1 MVRTR
6 ADAGPTKVSAAKAP
20 RKVLSAPSGG
30 AGSSFSS
37 PGRVS
42 GKEKYSGGNSYNPQ
56 PTPEWQKGIGSFFKC
71 VPKPRK
77 EKAAVAVPQKERK
90 PSQKLRQGKVHQI
103 SVRMEWKY
111 SGGNSYNPQPTPEWQ
126 KGIGSFFKCVPK
138 PQEGEGS
145 SSSSSERKETKPEA
159 EAGEGSSNFSKN
171 GMISDDDE

>member
-71 VPKPRK
+71 
-77 EKAAVAVPQKERK
+77 
-90 PSQKLRQGKVHQI
+90 I
-103 SVRMEWKY
+103 
-111 SGGNSYNPQPTPEWQ
+111 
-126 KGIGSFFKCVPK
+126 PK

-145 SSSSSERKETKPEA
+145 SSSSSDKKETKPEV
-159 EAGEGSSNFSKN
+159 ETGEGSSNLSKN
-171 GMISDDDE
+171 GMISDEDDE